1 MQPGSKGVGLLG
13 IGKSGYERAV
23 SVVLDALVPEKP
35 RGAVQR
41 GGPCGIEGEQFAEGG
56 AGGDGL
62 AAAGFQIGGG
72 EQGLEFGAGLR
83 LLDFLALSCAVE
95 DATLLLGDVGEG
107 HVHAFLFEDAGH
119 FLEDGGGVGAAFEF
133 GEALREFVEA
143 RDAGGVGGEG
153 GFAELL
159 ALGGFG
165 CVGFREVA
173 VAFALGAEEDLFAD
187 AGGGDLRPLDDG
199 LLALGDFLL
208 PGDDPA
214 GALVGLPFHPP
225 LRAEDDAGKED
236 DGGGEAEDGA
246 LPAVEALAEF
256 FELVAHALD
265 LKVEG
270 EVALRGVVK
279 VLADF
284 GALAVVALEQAA
296 LGLPRGGIR
305 MRGVERKVEQRGDG
319 VARADAVGDEQ
330 PGLLA
335 EGTGEEKFILR
346 VGAAA
351 KLRIRQRRAG
361 GGVGGFPRRR
371 LHR

>member
-1 MQPGSKGVGLLG
+1 MRVCACS
-13 IGKSGYERAV
+13 IS
-23 SVVLDALVPEKP
+23 
-35 RGAVQR
+35 
-41 GGPCGIEGEQFAEGG
+41 
-56 AGGDGL
+56 
-62 AAAGFQIGGG
+62 
-72 EQGLEFGAGLR
+72 LR
-83 LLDFLALSCAVE
+83 FHAVE

-214 GALVGLPFHPP
+214 GALVGLLFIHHCVPRMMPARRMTAAARRRTVRCQRWKP
-225 LRAEDDAGKED
+225 LRSSSS
-236 DGGGEAEDGA
+236 
-246 LPAVEALAEF
+246 LSP
-256 FELVAHALD
+256 
-265 LKVEG
+265 
-270 EVALRGVVK
+270 
-279 VLADF
+279 
-284 GALAVVALEQAA
+284 
-296 LGLPRGGIR
+296 
-305 MRGVERKVEQRGDG
+305 MRS
-319 VARADAVGDEQ
+319 
-330 PGLLA
+330 
-335 EGTGEEKFILR
+335 T
-346 VGAAA
+346 
-351 KLRIRQRRAG
+351 
-361 GGVGGFPRRR
+361 
-371 LHR
+371 